1 MNGEPTRWAISGTY
15 LESCNCDAIC
25 PCRAVGGRKG
35 GRSTHGVCMGAL
47 SWEIEDGGVEDVS
60 LAGLR
65 AVLALRYDDD
75 EAGSPW
81 DYVLFLDDQADAD
94 QRGLLEAIFLGQLGG
109 TPEQQFPWVFKP
121 SQLLGVR
128 PAPIEIDHSPTR
140 GWFRAGREVSVRVG
154 APVADQES
162 VTCVIPGHD
171 RTGHELYGE
180 TINVNAKHLAFHFEG
195 RCGYWSTFEYSS

>member
-1 MNGEPTRWAISGTY
+1 MDGRLLPWAISGTY
-15 LESCNCDAIC
+15 LESCNCEVIC
-25 PCRAVGGRKG
+25 PCRRVGGRSG
-35 GRSTHGVCMGAL
+35 GRSTKGVCLGAL
-47 SWEIEDGGVEDVS
+47 SWQVDEGHAGAVDLD
-60 LAGLR
+60 GLR
-65 AVLALRYDDD
+65 AVLALRYNDD
-75 EAGSPW
+75 EEGSPW
-81 DYVLFLDDQADAD
+81 EYHLYLDDRGDER
-94 QRGLLEAIFLGQLGG
+94 QREALGGILAGRLGG
-109 TPEQQFPWVFKP
+109 TPAEQFPWVFKP

-128 PAPIEIDHSPTR
+128 SAPIEIDHSPAG

-180 TINVNAKHLAFHFEG
+180 AIDVDAKDLAFHFEG